1 MKLLREPEL
10 VPFVFD
16 GHEVRTV
23 MIDSEPWVNIGDVCD
38 ILELQNARR
47 VARTLDAEDVRKVST
62 LAADGKQR
70 RVYFTNEPGVYELTF
85 RSNKPTAR
93 RLKRWLSHE
102 VLPSIRKTGQFVLE
116 GVNKWLTLRPQTPE
130 AIFPDAYYDNIL
142 RLLKKPVDT
151 PRTARFFGAITNFL
165 VYSRIDQGVLESLKE
180 INAIP
185 RGRHWRPRKHHQHF
199 NPGESTFQL
208 RCLIVECVAK
218 MNSHDDWEVFCGD
231 WDSYRPQVRKV
242 PRTITARIDDR
253 QLVLF
258 PPEVTL

>member
-16 GHEVRTV
+16 GHEFRHLLINGQPWFVASDACAILGLSNTTAALKGIRRDRLTFGEV
-23 MIDSEPWVNIGDVCD
+23 IDSLGRKKKTRAINESGLYRL
-38 ILELQNARR
+38 IL
-47 VARTLDAEDVRKVST
+47 
-62 LAADGKQR
+62 
-70 RVYFTNEPGVYELTF
+70 
-85 RSNKPTAR
+85 RSNKPDAER
-93 RLKRWLSHE
+93 FQDWICDE
-102 VLPSIRKTGQFVLE
+102 VLPSIRKTGQFVLD

-130 AIFPDAYYDNIL
+130 AIFPDAYYSNIL
-142 RLLKKPVDT
+142 RLLKKPADT

-185 RGRHWRPRKHHQHF
+185 RGRHWRSRKHHQHF

-208 RCLIVECVAK
+208 RCIIVECVAK